1 MPSEEIDSY
10 VTLIS
15 DLHSLANKIDYVV
28 NYINIYNAYIK
39 RGFLLNDTIS
49 FDKNLDELVETL
61 NYKKNKIRNDIIPA
75 IYSQLNNG

>member
-1 MPSEEIDSY
+1 MPSEEIDCY
-10 VTLIS
+10 INLIT

-39 RGFLLNDTIS
+39 RGFLLNDKIS
-49 FDKNLDELVETL
+49 FDKNLDDLVETL

-75 IYSQLNNG
+75 LYSQLNNG